1 MKHKLTNTTRSYHVQ
16 QIQQMDLSTPKR
28 IEYDKDWNEKRGL
41 SANALFHVFCQQV
54 ADFTGMLP
62 LEVKAEC
69 KLDFGISILLDG
81 GGNYAYLLNKGL
93 AASGFWQLT
102 REEQLK
108 AIVDIPITSVMD
120 TAQMSKLIELMQMSY
135 GSQGIILESK

>member
-1 MKHKLTNTTRSYHVQ
+1 MKHKLTNATRSYHIQ

-28 IEYDKDWNEKRGL
+28 IEYDKDWKEKRGL

-69 KLDFGISILLDG
+69 KLDFGIGILLKG
-81 GGNYAYLLNKGL
+81 GGNYAYLLDQGL
-93 AASGFWQLT
+93 KATGFYNLT
-102 REEQLK
+102 REEQLN
-108 AIVDIPITSVMD
+108 AIVDIPVTSVMD
-120 TAQMSKLIELMQMSY
+120 TAQMSKLIELMQVSY
-135 GSQGIILESK
+135 GSMGIILESK